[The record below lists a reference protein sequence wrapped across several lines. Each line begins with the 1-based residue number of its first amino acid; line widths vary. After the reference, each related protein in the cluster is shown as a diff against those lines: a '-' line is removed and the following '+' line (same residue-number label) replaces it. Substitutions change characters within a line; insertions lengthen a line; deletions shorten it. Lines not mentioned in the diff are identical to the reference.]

1 MVLVSYPLAVRSPS
15 ILTFPPDTSKSRQAL
30 QSAEK
35 ALSKVEKDKKDADE
49 QLAKLSDP
57 ADGWTRVHRQRMM
70 RRETVQSGAEEQ
82 RDNMIEKR
90 QVDSLGFAN

>member
-1 MVLVSYPLAVRSPS
+1 MVLVSYPLAISSPS

-57 ADGWTRVHRQRMM
+57 AGYGTEGEWKKLQDLCVE
-70 RRETVQSGAEEQ
+70 REMGE
-82 RDNMIEKR
+82 
-90 QVDSLGFAN
+90 

>member
-1 MVLVSYPLAVRSPS
+1 MVLVSYPLAISSPS

-57 ADGWTRVHRQRMM
+57 AGYGTEGEWKKLQDLERIAESYILAVKGKVAAFARAML
-70 RRETVQSGAEEQ
+70 VQ
-82 RDNMIEKR
+82 D
-90 QVDSLGFAN
+90 